1 MKGKIVQNIQNLGD
15 WEPCLYVKGE
25 DYEKDSLDQIQV
37 LFDRDYRADHS
48 MLHRGL

>member
-1 MKGKIVQNIQNLGD
+1 MKGKVVQNTQSLGG

-25 DYEKDSLDQIQV
+25 YYEKDSLGQIQV

-48 MLHRGL
+48 MLDRRL